1 MAVRHTAF
9 CHICIVV
16 SADYHM
22 LCRYEP
28 IKYAM
33 AGLIFDSAPCVMTVT
48 SGRAAI
54 SEGTNFPIK
63 QLLQAAFLVI
73 TLLTFA
79 LVGNTPKRFW

>member
-1 MAVRHTAF
+1 
-9 CHICIVV
+9 
-16 SADYHM
+16 
-22 LCRYEP
+22 
-28 IKYAM
+28 M
-33 AGLIFDSAPCVMTVT
+33 AGLIFDSAPCVMTIR

-63 QLLQAAFLVI
+63 QLLQAAFLVM